1 MHNNRALKFVASTLG
16 IHKETRLTGE
26 NDVSRESS
34 DSSASLPEASQKRS
48 IQTRDRLVEAAIE
61 VFSQRGF
68 KAATTRDIVQVAGVA
83 LASVP
88 YYFKTKEQLWKAAVD
103 RIYEGFNE
111 RLVDRRRQFPEGNS
125 RAQSR
130 AQLREFLLFTAGK
143 PEFIRLLLH
152 EGTSDSERMRWYV
165 ENHLRPQFDYVRGE
179 VEKAQEDG
187 YGRLGRAEHLF
198 FMIIGS
204 VGLVYAVGPAF
215 ERLTGVPPT
224 EEALLE
230 AHVDSILEL
239 FYP

>member
-1 MHNNRALKFVASTLG
+1 MWEEKGPRVIAEDEVNR
-16 IHKETRLTGE
+16 E
-26 NDVSRESS
+26 NPDP
-34 DSSASLPEASQKRS
+34 SASLPEASQKRS
-48 IQTRDRLVEAAIE
+48 IQTRDRLIEAAIE

-111 RLVDRRRQFPEGNS
+111 RLVERRRRFPEGDS

-130 AQLREFLLFTAGK
+130 AQLREFLLFTAGR

-165 ENHLRPQFDYVRGE
+165 EKHLRPQFDYVRGE
-179 VEKAQEDG
+179 VEKAQEDE
-187 YGRLGRAEHLF
+187 YGRVGRPEHLF

-215 ERLTGVPPT
+215 ERLTGTRPT
-224 EEALLE
+224 DEALLE
-230 AHVDSILEL
+230 AHIESILEL

>member
-1 MHNNRALKFVASTLG
+1 MAADDH
-16 IHKETRLTGE
+16 
-26 NDVSRESS
+26 VSPDGLAAE
-34 DSSASLPEASQKRS
+34 APLPEASQKRS

-103 RIYEGFNE
+103 RVYEGFNE
-111 RLVDRRRQFPEGNS
+111 RLVERRRLFPEGDS
-125 RAQSR
+125 RSQSR
-130 AQLREFLLFTAGK
+130 AQLREFLLFTAGR

-152 EGTSDSERMRWYV
+152 EGTSDTERMRWYV
-165 ENHLRPQFDYVRGE
+165 EKHLRPQFEYVRDE
-179 VEKAQEDG
+179 VKKAQADG
-187 YGRLGRAEHLF
+187 YGRLGNPEHLF

-204 VGLVYAVGPAF
+204 VGLVYAIGPAF
-215 ERLTGVPPT
+215 EKLTGDAPT
-224 EEALLE
+224 EPNLLTE
-230 AHVDSILEL
+230 HVDSILEL

>member
-1 MHNNRALKFVASTLG
+1 MAVEDHAS
-16 IHKETRLTGE
+16 R
-26 NDVSRESS
+26 DVSAAE
-34 DSSASLPEASQKRS
+34 APLPEASQKRS
-48 IQTRDRLVEAAIE
+48 VQTRDRLVEAAIE

-103 RIYEGFNE
+103 RVYEGFNE
-111 RLVDRRRQFPEGNS
+111 RLVERRRQYPEGDS

-130 AQLREFLLFTAGK
+130 SQLREFLLFTAGR

-152 EGTSDSERMRWYV
+152 EGTSDTERMRWYV
-165 ENHLRPQFDYVRGE
+165 EKHLRPQFDYVRGE
-179 VEKAQEDG
+179 VEKAQRDG
-187 YGRLGRAEHLF
+187 YGRVGSPEHIF

-215 ERLTGVPPT
+215 EKLTGDSPSDP
-224 EEALLE
+224 ALLE
-230 AHVDSILEL
+230 GHVDSILEL